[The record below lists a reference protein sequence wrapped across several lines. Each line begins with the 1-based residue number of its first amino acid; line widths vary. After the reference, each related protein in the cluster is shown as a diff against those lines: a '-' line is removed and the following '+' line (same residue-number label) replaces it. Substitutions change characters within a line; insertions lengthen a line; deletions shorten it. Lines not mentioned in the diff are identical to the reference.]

1 MNEFI
6 KKFTKTLIVPMTIFS
21 KFQNSNLKLKLVR
34 RSIFVICCMLYLSV
48 GYSQSKSI
56 EYEQD
61 VEDKITLL
69 LAKMSLE
76 EKIGQTCQIT
86 LDAVLKTDTNGS
98 VLDPIQIDEFKLNE
112 ALTKYRVGSI
122 LNVSSHTLSLGEWKS
137 IHQAINKYYH
147 QKIIKIPI
155 LYGIDAIH
163 GVNYTQ
169 GSTLFPHEI
178 GLAATWNREILK
190 NTALITASEMRASGI
205 RWNFSPVL
213 DLGRQPLWS
222 RYFET
227 LGEDPFLAAELG
239 KQFILGY
246 QGNQSKIDNTHVV
259 ACLKHFVGYSMPQ
272 SGRDRTPA
280 WIPEKYLSELFLPP
294 FKAAIEAGALTV
306 MANSGSVNGIP
317 GHANHQLLTN
327 KLKQDWGFK
336 GFVVSDWEDFSLLN
350 SVHQTA
356 SSYKEGII
364 QAFQAGV
371 DMSMVPTSPL
381 YKDYCTLF
389 QEALK
394 ENLIDSLRLEDAVRR
409 ILRVKYYSGIF
420 DNLNQTKGHGDLFG
434 TPTFKKAAENSVLES
449 ITLLKNKNGIL
460 PLKPNT
466 KVLLTGPTA
475 NSLNALN
482 GAWTHSWQ
490 GIDTLY
496 NTKDALTLLD
506 AFKFNNKSVSYV
518 KGAINEYKEGWES
531 CRILD
536 TIALKEQAVKNDVIV
551 VCLGE
556 LPGTEKPGDIKDL
569 DLPEAQ
575 LQLVRCAINTG
586 KPVIL
591 LLIEGR
597 PRTLHPIVEGVDAI
611 LQLYLPGDYGAEGC
625 VKILFG
631 DENPS
636 GKLPYTYPKYSGII
650 EHYDHPKSVEKSK
663 SNQWNGFDPE
673 WEFGH
678 GLSYTSFTY
687 SNLEVSKVQFKESD
701 TIRISVDITNTGDR
715 SGKEVVQLYISD
727 LEAQLTPAVKQL
739 KGFDKINLLPGQTK
753 KVFFILSNK
762 DLKYANQL
770 GDFVTEPGLFRIQIG
785 PLNKLIELLN

>member
-1 MNEFI
+1 M
-6 KKFTKTLIVPMTIFS
+6 
-21 KFQNSNLKLKLVR
+21 
-34 RSIFVICCMLYLSV
+34 
-48 GYSQSKSI
+48 
-56 EYEQD
+56 
-61 VEDKITLL
+61 
-69 LAKMSLE
+69 
-76 EKIGQTCQIT
+76 
-86 LDAVLKTDTNGS
+86 
-98 VLDPIQIDEFKLNE
+98 QIDEVKLNE

-122 LNVSSHTLSLGEWKS
+122 LNVSSHTLTLSEWKS
-137 IHQAINKYYH
+137 IHLAINKYYQ
-147 QKIIKIPI
+147 QKLINIPI

-178 GLAATWNREILK
+178 GLAATWNRDILK

-213 DLGRQPLWS
+213 DLGRQPMWS

-246 QGNQSKIDNTHVV
+246 QGNQSKIDTTHVV
-259 ACLKHFVGYSMPQ
+259 ACLKHFAGYSMPQ

-327 KLKQDWGFK
+327 VLKQDWGFK

-356 SSYKEGII
+356 GSYKEGIV
-364 QAFQAGV
+364 QAIHAGV

-381 YKDYCTLF
+381 YKDYCMLF
-389 QEALK
+389 KEALNEK
-394 ENLIDSLRLEDAVRR
+394 QIDSIRLDDAVRR
-409 ILRVKYYSGIF
+409 ILRVKFYAGLF
-420 DNLNQTKGHGDLFG
+420 DETEHKKEARILFG
-434 TPTFKKAAENSVLES
+434 TPNFKKEAEQAVLES

-466 KVLLTGPTA
+466 HVLITGPTA

-482 GAWTHSWQ
+482 GAWTHTWQ
-490 GIDTLY
+490 GLDSNY
-496 NTKDALTLLD
+496 NTTGAQTILE
-506 AFKFNNKSVSYV
+506 AFQSRSTSITYIQ
-518 KGAINEYKEGWES
+518 GAINEYKEGWEF
-531 CRILD
+531 CRLLD
-536 TIALKEQAVKNDVIV
+536 TLALKQQAINSDVIV
-551 VCLGE
+551 LCLGE
-556 LPGTEKPGDIKDL
+556 LPGTEKPGDIRDL

-575 LQLVRCAINTG
+575 LQLARCAINTG

-597 PRTLHPIVEGVDAI
+597 PRTLHPIIEGVDAV
-611 LQLYLPGDYGAEGC
+611 LQLYLPGDYGAKGC
-625 VKILFG
+625 VKILYG
-631 DENPS
+631 DENPC

-673 WEFGH
+673 WEFGY

-687 SNLEVSKVQFKESD
+687 SNLEINKMHFKESD
-701 TIRISVDITNTGDR
+701 SIYVSVNITNTGLR
-715 SGKEVVQLYISD
+715 TGKEVVQLYVSD

-753 KVFFILSNK
+753 KVSFNLSYN
-762 DLKYANQL
+762 DLKYANQI
-770 GDFVTEPGLFRIQIG
+770 GNFVTEPGLFRIEVG
-785 PLNKLIELLN
+785 PHSKVIELLK